1 MFLVGNITRAVAVS
15 ITERKFGMDTKL
27 ESVTIVN
34 EHGELLFDRLVL
46 PYNEKGRI
54 SDSKDQVLS
63 QIHIYITGR
72 IIIGFDITSYCEML
86 KIKKI
91 E

>member
-15 ITERKFGMDTKL
+15 ITERKFGMDIKL